1 MEEEPRKTAPH
12 SESRPRETGVLLSF
26 SSFPPT
32 RFLPLLLA
40 NVTRKKVRLLLTVG
54 SYAVALFLFGLL
66 SAVDGAFSQGVEVA
80 GADRLI
86 VRNRTSLIMPLP
98 YAYRDRMAALP
109 GIRTVTFATWFG
121 GIYQEER
128 NFFPNFAVDPDHYL
142 ETYPEFRVD
151 PAQWADFLKDR
162 QACVAGR
169 KLVERFGWKVG
180 DRIPL
185 KGTVWPGVWEFN
197 LRAVYFGTRPEDDES
212 QFWFRYDCLEERRP
226 WGKGTVGWYVVRV
239 TDPVRAAAVARAI
252 DDRFA
257 NSPYETAA
265 ETEKAFAAGFVRQM
279 GNIQAL
285 LLSVGSVVFITLLL
299 VTGNVMAIAVRE
311 RLSEIGVLKTL
322 GFSDPTV
329 LGLFLAESCLY
340 ALGGGTL
347 GLLGAKA
354 FTLAGDPTG
363 GLLAAFYVS
372 WGRLGVGLLLAL
384 SVGLAAGL
392 LPALFAMRL
401 KVVDAL
407 RRV

>member
-1 MEEEPRKTAPH
+1 M
-12 SESRPRETGVLLSF
+12 
-26 SSFPPT
+26 T
-32 RFLPLLLA
+32 RFLPLLRA
-40 NVTRKKVRLLLTVG
+40 NVTRKRGRLLLTVG

-66 SAVDGAFSQGVEVA
+66 SAVDVAFSQGVEVA

-86 VRNRTSLIMPLP
+86 VRNRVSLIMPLP
-98 YAYRDRMAALP
+98 FAYRDRMLALP
-109 GIRTVTFATWFG
+109 GVKTVTYATWFG

-162 QACVAGR
+162 QACVAGE
-169 KLVERFGWKVG
+169 KLVARFGWKVG

-185 KGTVWPGVWEFN
+185 KGTIWPGTWEFN
-197 LRAVYFGTRPEDDES
+197 LRAVYRGSRPEDDET
-212 QFWFRYDCLEERRP
+212 QFWFRYDFLEERRP

-239 TDPVRAAAVARAI
+239 ADPDRAASVARAI

-257 NSPYETAA
+257 NSSYETAA

-285 LLSVGSVVFITLLL
+285 ILAIGSVVFFTLLL

-311 RLSEIGVLKTL
+311 RLAEIGVLKTL
-322 GFSDPTV
+322 GFSDGAV
-329 LGLFLAESCLY
+329 LGLLLAESCLY
-340 ALGGGTL
+340 ATCGGML
-347 GLLGAKA
+347 GLLGAKL

-372 WGRLGVGLLLAL
+372 WGRLAGGLLLAWA
-384 SVGLAAGL
+384 VGLAAGL
-392 LPALFAMRL
+392 LPGLFAMRL

>member
-1 MEEEPRKTAPH
+1 M
-12 SESRPRETGVLLSF
+12 
-26 SSFPPT
+26 T

-40 NVTRKKVRLLLTVG
+40 NVTRKKARLALTVG

-66 SAVDGAFSQGVEVA
+66 SAVDSAFSQGVEVA

-86 VRNRTSLIMPLP
+86 VRNRVSLIMPLP
-98 YAYRDRMAALP
+98 FSYRDRMLAIP
-109 GIRTVTFATWFG
+109 GVRTVTFATWFG

-151 PAQWADFLKDR
+151 AGQWSDFLKDR
-162 QACVAGR
+162 QACAAGR
-169 KLVERFGWKVG
+169 KLAERFGWKVG

-185 KGTVWPGVWEFN
+185 KGTLWPGVWEFN
-197 LRAVYFGTRPEDDES
+197 LRAIYRGSRPEDDES
-212 QFWFRYDCLEERRP
+212 QFWFRYDYLEERRP

-239 TDPVRAAAVARAI
+239 ADPDRAAGVARAI

-257 NSPYETAA
+257 NSSFETAA

-285 LLSVGSVVFITLLL
+285 ILAIGSVVFFTLLL

-311 RLSEIGVLKTL
+311 RLPEIGVLKTL
-322 GFSDPTV
+322 GFSDGTV
-329 LGLFLAESCLY
+329 LGLLLAESCLY
-340 ALGGGTL
+340 AAAGGTL
-347 GLLGAKA
+347 GLLAAKA

-372 WGRLGVGLLLAL
+372 WARLGAGFLLAL
-384 SVGLAAGL
+384 AVGLGAGL
-392 LPALFAMRL
+392 LPGLFAMRL
-401 KVVDAL
+401 KIVDSL

>member
-1 MEEEPRKTAPH
+1 M
-12 SESRPRETGVLLSF
+12 
-26 SSFPPT
+26 T
-32 RFLPLLLA
+32 RFLPLLIA
-40 NVTRKKVRLLLTVG
+40 NVTRKKARLALTVG

-66 SAVDGAFSQGVEVA
+66 SAVDAAFSQGVEVA

-86 VRNRTSLIMPLP
+86 VRNRVSLIMPLP
-98 YAYRDRMAALP
+98 LSYRDRMLALP
-109 GIRTVTFATWFG
+109 GVRVVTFATWFG
-121 GIYQEER
+121 GIYQDER
-128 NFFPNFAVDPDHYL
+128 NFFPNFSVDPDHYL

-151 PAQWADFLKDR
+151 AGQWSDFLKDR
-162 QACVAGR
+162 EACAAGR

-185 KGTVWPGVWEFN
+185 KGTIWPGVWEFN
-197 LRAVYFGTRPEDDES
+197 LRAVYRGTRPEDDES
-212 QFWFRYDCLEERRP
+212 QFWFRYDYLEERRP

-239 TDPVRAAAVARAI
+239 ADPDRAAGVARAI

-257 NSPYETAA
+257 NSSFETAA
-265 ETEKAFAAGFVRQM
+265 ETEKAFATGFVRQM

-285 LLSVGSVVFITLLL
+285 ILAIGSVVFFTLLL

-311 RLSEIGVLKTL
+311 RLPEIGVLKTL
-322 GFSDPTV
+322 GFSDGTV
-329 LGLFLAESCLY
+329 LGLLLAESCLY
-340 ALGGGTL
+340 AAAGGTL

-372 WGRLGVGLLLAL
+372 WARLGAGFLLAL
-384 SVGLAAGL
+384 AVGLGAGL
-392 LPALFAMRL
+392 LPGLFAMRL
-401 KVVDAL
+401 KIVDSL